1 MFYALILFVKPKA
14 TFENCR
20 TDHMI
25 MHVEFLLSV
34 HEPRN
39 KQCFFLFLF
48 LFFCNVNIVS
58 YI

>member
-48 LFFCNVNIVS
+48 LFFLQC
-58 YI
+58 